1 MLQSILI
8 RSITFVF
15 VFHKTNDCP
24 YSLFWIVAIYFFPF
38 VESSVALLL
47 GIGYG
52 LIFQNEFG
60 NSQNDIQRNY

>member
-1 MLQSILI
+1 MW
-8 RSITFVF
+8 SITFVG
-15 VFHKTNDCP
+15 
-24 YSLFWIVAIYFFPF
+24 LFYDKMIARIVYFGLLLFTFFPF